1 MYWAQNHIRPVLRWW
16 EEYFFRFPGK
26 NLHSRPLLGTYVFL
40 CFFLA
45 SRTCWKIWQNDWL
58 FLGRPWKINEELIF
72 MNISLGA
79 SQKKVIDGSASKLSA
94 VNVILIPNSYRYST
108 CTKTCIS
115 TPAMHLKSGK
125 YVELA
130 PVFSQNAFLNF
141 WNILSQKQTLLK
153 SLLALA
159 RFLAIGSFALIGY
172 LTAFLEHFPIW
183 NTWNRYA
190 SRTCPIKDFN
200 KLLKTKLMGLAK
212 PFFIFQSWKNVLA
225 FYHYYFYYEPYNKGT
240 KATFTV
246 RLVSRH
252 VQYKFSFQRHDSM
265 V

>member
-1 MYWAQNHIRPVLRWW
+1 MWFYSRLVFRPSFSNVFIEPKIHIRPVLRWW
-16 EEYFFRFPGK
+16 EEYFFSFSGK
-26 NLHSRPLLGTYVFL
+26 IFTADHFLVPMFFSAFSWHPERVGKSAVNLTE
-40 CFFLA
+40 
-45 SRTCWKIWQNDWL
+45 WL
-58 FLGRPWKINEELIF
+58 TFLGRPWKINEELIF

-159 RFLAIGSFALIGY
+159 RFLAIGSFELIGY
-172 LTAFLEHFPIW
+172 LTAFLGHFPIW

-212 PFFIFQSWKNVLA
+212 PFF
-225 FYHYYFYYEPYNKGT
+225 YFPIMKKCACILSYISLPCNLKPI
-240 KATFTV
+240 
-246 RLVSRH
+246 
-252 VQYKFSFQRHDSM
+252 Q
-265 V
+265 